1 VFNIATSAEK
11 LERFERAVLGWR
23 EAKELAERLGDSA
36 TLSVA
41 YGNLALSYVKLGA
54 LGLAWNTACE
64 LLELEVATGRF
75 LALSALAN
83 VAQHL
88 QENTLAKQLW
98 TVALEFAKQQQNQR
112 WVSDVQFNLA
122 LLEPDQNMAFA
133 LLQDPKGL
141 SAYSEACLMFGLQS
155 NDPKQ
160 IRQVLPEDCP
170 MPRHH
175 LMHQLVQ
182 LRLALLEQ
190 QSTDT
195 SFLEHALEPMFL
207 ETPLGWRW
215 LAEYQAGQGLDN
227 TLTLEK
233 LAQTEQQQ
241 RQGLP
246 RDLRRSLTIL
256 TLD

>member
-1 VFNIATSAEK
+1 
-11 LERFERAVLGWR
+11 
-23 EAKELAERLGDSA
+23 
-36 TLSVA
+36 
-41 YGNLALSYVKLGA
+41 
-54 LGLAWNTACE
+54 

-88 QENTLAKQLW
+88 QENTLARQLW

-112 WVSDVQFNLA
+112 WISDVQFNLA
-122 LLEPDQNMAFA
+122 LLEPDQNGALA

-141 SAYSEACLMFGLQS
+141 SAYFEACLMFGLQS
-155 NDPKQ
+155 DNPTH
-160 IRQVLPEDCP
+160 IRQVLPEDRP

-190 QSTDT
+190 QTTDT
-195 SFLEHALEPMFL
+195 SLLERALEPMFL

-215 LAEYQAGQGLDN
+215 LAQYQAGQGLDN
-227 TLTLEK
+227 TLALGCM
-233 LAQTEQQQ
+233 AQTEQQQ

-246 RDLRRSLTIL
+246 RDLRLSLTAL